1 VSATAVERQR
11 LPRRTY
17 TVAEAAALI
26 GVSERDLR
34 NQIAS
39 GTFPVR
45 PLRGLGRR
53 TVDRATYLGARPRRG
68 VWEIPA
74 VRADG
79 QCAPSGL

>member
-26 GVSERDLR
+26 GVSERGLR

-53 TVDRATYLGARPRRG
+53 TVLPRAEVDRYIRG
-68 VWEIPA
+68 EHPS
-74 VRADG
+74 R
-79 QCAPSGL
+79 QAP